1 MARFAGAML
10 VAVGPTVSAGQT
22 PAAPQIPVFTSG
34 LDLVRMDVR
43 IVGDDGRPIKDV
55 RRDEIEIVDE
65 GTVRPILLFQHVE
78 QPDGSYADA
87 ALRTIAGEVSTNQ
100 GAPRGHLYILAFDQA
115 HIAPGN
121 EQRARRA
128 AAQFLR
134 TRVAPGD
141 RVALYALPGPGPQID
156 FSSDVARLLTALPTV
171 RGSLERTGV
180 GVLGTMRVNEAYE
193 IVRGNEEVLSRVATG
208 LSAAEG
214 SSDAVGTVVQRQSG
228 EDPKLFTRLVRE
240 DARTI
245 VERADAQARQML
257 LRLAELIR
265 GVKDIE
271 GRKAVVLLS
280 EGFFIDHVT
289 RELEIVEAAAAQ
301 SYSAVYAL
309 DLNSRDSDL
318 KQTSG
323 SGGEQFGEIQS
334 RIAPLASLAAETDG
348 VFLNHASTWIDRAFD
363 RASDQSRDFYIV
375 GFEPPPG
382 ARRHRAD
389 YHRVT
394 IKVKRRGAHVNV
406 RSGYS
411 MSAPAAVADA
421 RRSIDA
427 ALKAPFPQQ
436 ALPIEYTTYAL
447 RGTGPG
453 RQRVVV
459 SLAADLPVAPHPQTA
474 AAQIVF
480 VVRHAKD
487 GRTVAS
493 GSDRMLL
500 PAEPRQGAT
509 TGTVNYRVQFELPA
523 GEYRMRVVVRE
534 PGGVVGSADRRFT
547 LRRLDGEGLT
557 AGDLI
562 LGSTGSDGLPVRARA
577 FGADALGGT
586 IELYAGSAQPLD
598 DVDVRVELIPVGS
611 GTPVASAHAA
621 LLDVR
626 ADKVGARREA
636 QVLLPLG
643 SIAPGNYI
651 ARAVIRNA
659 DGEVA
664 ERLRDLHV
672 SAGAPP
678 PVAPR
683 ARAASPS
690 PAQIVAGELAKQYV
704 LDVSEG
710 GTAAVR
716 RAAAFIDAAQ
726 WTRAESALAGDPTA
740 AGDALRGLA
749 RFAAGDGARAAEA
762 LERRLAAEPRD
773 ARAAFFLGWVHAAT
787 GNERRAIGAWRNAV
801 LLDTA
806 LIPGHLAL
814 ADAYLRLAQP
824 ALAIQAVRAGLSAL
838 PNSPELLGRL
848 SQLERR
854 DP

>member
-10 VAVGPTVSAGQT
+10 VTVCPTVYAGQT
-22 PAAPQIPVFTSG
+22 PPAPQTPVFTSG

-43 IVGDDGRPIKDV
+43 IVGDDGRPLKDV
-55 RRDEIEIVDE
+55 RRDEIEVVDE
-65 GTVRPILLFQHVE
+65 GTERPILLFQHVE
-78 QPDGSYADA
+78 QPDGTYADA
-87 ALRTIAGEVSTNQ
+87 ALRTIAAEVSTNQ
-100 GAPRGHLYILAFDQA
+100 GAPRGNLYILAFDQA
-115 HIAPGN
+115 HIAAGT

-134 TRVAPGD
+134 TRVGPGD

-156 FSSDVARLLTALPTV
+156 FSSDVAHLLATLPSV

-193 IVRGNEEVLSRVATG
+193 IVRGNEEVLSRIATS
-208 LSAAEG
+208 LAAAEG
-214 SSDAVGTVVQRQSG
+214 SSDAVGTVVQRQSD
-228 EDPKLFTRLVRE
+228 DPKIFTRLVRE

-245 VERADAQARQML
+245 VEREDAQARQML
-257 LRLAELIR
+257 LRLTEVIR

-280 EGFFIDHVT
+280 EGFFADHVT
-289 RELEIVEAAAAQ
+289 REMEMVAAAAAQ

-309 DLNSRDSDL
+309 DLNTRDIDL
-318 KQTSG
+318 KQVSG

-348 VFLNHASTWIDRAFD
+348 LFLNNANTWLDRAFD

-389 YHRVT
+389 YRRVT

-411 MSAPAAVADA
+411 LSAPAAVTDV

-436 ALPIEYTTYAL
+436 ALPLEYTTYAL
-447 RGTGPG
+447 RGTEAG
-453 RQRVVV
+453 RLRVVV
-459 SLAADLPVAPHPQTA
+459 SLAADLPVAPPDSTA

-500 PAEPRQGAT
+500 PAEPRPGAT

-562 LGSTGSDGLPVRARA
+562 LGSAGSDGLPVRAHA
-577 FGADALGGT
+577 FAADALEGT
-586 IELYAGSAQPLD
+586 LEVYAGSPQPLD
-598 DVDVRVELIPVGS
+598 DVDVKVELIPVGA
-611 GTPVASAHAA
+611 GTPVASVHAT

-636 QVLLPLG
+636 RVLLPLG

-651 ARAVIRNA
+651 ARAVVRNA

-664 ERLRDLHV
+664 ERLRDVRV

-683 ARAASPS
+683 APAAPPS
-690 PAQIVAGELAKQYV
+690 PAQIVAGELARQYTR
-704 LDVSEG
+704 DVTQG
-710 GTAAVR
+710 GTPAVR
-716 RAAAFIDAAQ
+716 RAADLIDAMQ
-726 WTRAESALAGDPTA
+726 WTRGEAALAADATA
-740 AGDALRGLA
+740 AADVLRGLA
-749 RFAAGDGARAAEA
+749 RFAAGDAARAAEA
-762 LERRLAAEPRD
+762 FERRLAAEPRD

-787 GNERRAIGAWRNAV
+787 GDERRAIGAWRNAV
-801 LLDTA
+801 FLDPTLTPA
-806 LIPGHLAL
+806 HLAL

-824 ALAIQAVRAGLSAL
+824 ALALQAVRAGLSAL

-848 SQLERR
+848 SRLERH